1 MSAVGRRCNIS
12 LARSERA
19 STGRGALLSL
29 ILNLLVGCA
38 AGGQPDLARLYASSQ
53 SNRHQP
59 PVILI
64 PGIMGSR
71 LADAHNREVWVG
83 SPTDLVFSSYPQLA
97 KTLPGEGTGASG
109 SRLHPTRLTD
119 TFAGQDF
126 YASIVSVFERAG
138 GYRRARPGTPVAA
151 GQRSYYE
158 FSYDWRQDNVTSAQQ
173 LGVLIEQIRA
183 DHRDPALR
191 VDIVAHSMGGLI
203 ARYYL
208 TYGGQDVL
216 NGEAFVPNYAGE
228 GRVRRVAL
236 LGTPNVGSVS
246 SLHAFISGRKI
257 GLGTIRTETLATFP
271 SVYQLF
277 PHPLNNWIIAEDGRA
292 LDVDLFSSDTW
303 RRFRWSIF
311 DPQTK
316 RQIIADHPHQG
327 DRYYAALESEFVRQ
341 LERAR
346 RFVWSLTV
354 TLERTPWDLRVFGGD
369 CALTPARILVEE
381 RGGASHIRLWP
392 REIAQPRPGID
403 YDRLMLEPG
412 DGSVTKASLLARDSL
427 NPAIPRPGYSYFAV
441 SGEMFVCEQ
450 HDRLSTNISFQDNLL
465 QYLLTT
471 DL

>member
-1 MSAVGRRCNIS
+1 VNARGRRCSTS
-12 LARSERA
+12 LARNGCA
-19 STGRGALLSL
+19 DAVRGALLSL
-29 ILNLLVGCA
+29 VLTLLMGCA
-38 AGGQPDLARLYASSQ
+38 AAGQPDLARLYASSQ
-53 SNRHQP
+53 SNPYQP

-71 LADAHNREVWVG
+71 LADADNREVWVG
-83 SPTDLVFSSYPQLA
+83 SPADLVFSSYAELA
-97 KTLPGEGTGASG
+97 LTLPGEEAGASAP
-109 SRLHPTRLTD
+109 RLHPTRLTD

-126 YASIVSVFERAG
+126 YASIVRVFEQAG
-138 GYRRARPGTPVAA
+138 GYRRARPGTPVAP

-158 FSYDWRQDNVTSAQQ
+158 FSYDWRQDNVTSARQ
-173 LGVLIEQIRA
+173 LGALIEQIRA
-183 DHRDPALR
+183 DHQDPALQ

-208 TYGGQDVL
+208 SYGGQDVL

-228 GRVRRVAL
+228 HRVRRVAL

-257 GLGTIRTETLATFP
+257 GLGTMRTETLATFP

-277 PHPLNNWIIAEDGRA
+277 PHPLNNWIIAEDGSA
-292 LDVDLFSSDTW
+292 LDVDLFSPDTW

-316 RQIIADHPHQG
+316 RRIIADHPQQG
-327 DRYYAALESEFVRQ
+327 DHYYAALEKEFAQQ

-354 TLERTPWDLRVFGGD
+354 TLERNPWELRVFGGD

-381 RGGASHIRLWP
+381 VGGASRIRLWP
-392 REIAQPRPGID
+392 HELAQPRRGID